1 MGFGVSY
8 YPSFYPTKYPVPPT
22 ADRTGEMKKDLRLMH
37 ESGFH
42 FLRAAALSD
51 ISLGKDGNVEISSPF
66 IDDMAREAEKN
77 DLGISIRLQGYVMNI
92 RGNKDYL
99 MSNNA
104 VSYTHLDVYK
114 RQLTGFNIIFLNYA
128 LVPQSVSNSGGYTF
142 HIAPPF
148 DDVIIAQY

>member
-1 MGFGVSY
+1 MIFVAYEFKNGILHKDGRAIMGFGVSY

-42 FLRAAALSD
+42 ILRAAALSD
-51 ISLGKDGNVEISSPF
+51 ISLGKDCNVEISSPF

-99 MSNNA
+99 MINN
-104 VSYTHLDVYK
+104 DGEK
-114 RQLTGFNIIFLNYA
+114 MRK
-128 LVPQSVSNSGGYTF
+128 
-142 HIAPPF
+142 
-148 DDVIIAQY
+148 D